1 MNSLQRKTGRAFEI
15 LRERGWRGL
24 EQSLRLNYRK
34 FREAQKYQKWIRDFD
49 ALTGEDRE
57 KIRRRIE
64 SFSYKPLISVILPVY
79 NIEEK
84 WLRLCVESVRKQ
96 LYENWEL
103 CIADDCSPAPHV
115 RKILEEYAAK
125 DVRIKVVFREKN
137 GHISAA
143 SNSALA
149 LAAGEF
155 SVLLDHD
162 DELSERAL
170 YFVAEELNRFPET
183 DMIYSDEDL
192 IDARGRRYEP
202 KFKPDWSQDFIYSL
216 NLITH
221 LSAYRTEIL
230 RKIGGFRLGAEGS
243 QDYDLALRV
252 VEQIPAR
259 NIRHIP
265 QILYHWRAIQGSVAL
280 SGDEKPYA
288 HERARDAIRAHLE
301 RTGKSANV
309 SQTFYNLHRVTY
321 DLPNRLPKVSLIT
334 TAKDEKI
341 RQNLSA
347 TTDYENLEILRET
360 VSGESSADA
369 FNRLAER
376 ASGEILVFL
385 DGDFEPQNSVWLK
398 EMVGFALQKEIGAV
412 GAKIFSPDGTIRQ
425 AGIVLGI
432 DGLFGFAH
440 RGLPENTAGYLQ
452 RAQLVNNFSAVSN
465 VLATR
470 REVFESVA
478 GFDAENFPNGLF
490 DIDFCLRLAEKN
502 LRVVLTPY
510 AELLQN
516 SDSSTETILNQKEAA
531 EIENFKTRWKD
542 LIENDPF
549 YNPNLSR
556 ENPQFEIRL
565 PRIKNEKWKT

>member
-1 MNSLQRKTGRAFEI
+1 MNLQRKIKNAVQT
-15 LRERGWRGL
+15 WRNQGSQGL
-24 EQSLRLNYRK
+24 VNLLEAKFHSLKEDR
-34 FREAQKYQKWIRDFD
+34 KYQKWVRDFD
-49 ALTGEDRE
+49 TLTGEDRE

-64 SFSYKPLISVILPVY
+64 SFSYKPLISIILPVY

-96 LYENWEL
+96 LYANWQL
-103 CIADDCSPAPHV
+103 CIADDCSPSPHV
-115 RKILEEYAAK
+115 RKILAEYDEK
-125 DVRIKVVFREKN
+125 DERIKVVFREKN

-149 LAAGEF
+149 LATGEF

-162 DELSERAL
+162 DELSEHAL

-183 DMIYSDEDL
+183 GMIYSDEDL
-192 IDARGRRYEP
+192 IDARGRRSEP
-202 KFKPDWSQDFIYSL
+202 KFKPDWSRDFMYSL

-230 RKIGGFRLGAEGS
+230 RKIGGFRIGAEGS

-309 SQTFYNLHRVTY
+309 SQTFHNLHRVTY
-321 DLPNRLPKVSLIT
+321 DLPAVLPKVSLMT
-334 TAKDEKI
+334 TAKDEKLW
-341 RQNLSA
+341 QNIA
-347 TTDYENLEILRET
+347 AKTDYENLELLREN
-360 VSGESSADA
+360 VSGEASADA
-369 FNRLAER
+369 FNRLAKK
-376 ASGEILVFL
+376 ASGEIYVFL
-385 DGDFEPQNSVWLK
+385 DGDFEPQNPAWLK
-398 EMVGFALQKEIGAV
+398 ELVGFALQQEIGAV
-412 GAKIFSPDGTIRQ
+412 GAQIFSRDERIRH

-432 DGLFGFAH
+432 NNLIGFAH
-440 RGLPENTAGYLQ
+440 RGLPTLSSGYLQ
-452 RAQLVNNFSAVSN
+452 RAQLINNFSAVAN
-465 VLATR
+465 VVATR
-470 REVFESVA
+470 REVFESLA
-478 GFDAENFPNGLF
+478 GFDAENFPEGLF
-490 DIDFCLRLAEKN
+490 DVDFCLRLGEKN

-510 AELLQN
+510 AALLQN
-516 SDSSTETILNQKEAA
+516 SASSTETILNRKEAP

-549 YNPNLSR
+549 YNPNLSL
-556 ENPQFEIRL
+556 ENELFEIEL
-565 PRIKNEKWKT
+565 PSA